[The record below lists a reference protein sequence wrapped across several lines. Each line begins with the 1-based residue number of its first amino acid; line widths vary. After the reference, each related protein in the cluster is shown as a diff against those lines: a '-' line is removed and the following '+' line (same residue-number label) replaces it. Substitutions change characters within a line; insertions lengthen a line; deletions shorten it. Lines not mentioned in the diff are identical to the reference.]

1 MRHAVYSRRSM
12 SSIHE
17 LSAAEISAAYASAE
31 LSPVEVTRALLARIE
46 TWEPRLNA
54 MYRVDRDGALKQAR
68 DAEARWRVQAP
79 LSPLDGVPVTIKENI
94 ATRGDP
100 APIGTAANLPAPP
113 QPADAPPA
121 ARLREAGCV
130 FLGKTTMPDYG
141 MLSAGVSSAH
151 GVTRNPWN
159 TAKNTSGS
167 SSGAGA
173 AAAAGYAP
181 LHLGT
186 DIGGSVRLPATHCGI
201 FALKPSLGRVPVYPP
216 YLGRVTGPMTRDV
229 EAAAQMMNW
238 LSLPD
243 ARDFMSLPYRAV
255 DFTAGLDDL
264 DLRRLR
270 IGLLLDMRAGLPV
283 HAEVRAAVQAAAKA
297 LQSAGAVIEEMGSFL
312 APEMLDGMA
321 RFFEARS
328 YNDFVQL
335 PPERQAKVLPFIAE
349 WCTWRAKSFTGRDVM
364 QAYGQV
370 MAMRE
375 AAVAACQPYDYVLTP
390 TSPILPYEAEL
401 PCPGNDPHDALPHI
415 AFTVPFNMSEQPA
428 ASVNWTFS
436 ADGLPIG
443 VQLVGPRFDDA
454 GVLKLA
460 RALERLRPAQK
471 PWPEMARK

>member
-12 SSIHE
+12 PSIHD

-31 LSPVEVTRALLARIE
+31 LSPLEVTRALLTRIDA
-46 TWEPRLNA
+46 WEPRLNA
-54 MYRVDRDGALKQAR
+54 MYLVDREGALKQAR

-94 ATRGDP
+94 ATKGDP
-100 APIGTAANLPAPP
+100 APIGTAANLPAPR

-159 TAKNTSGS
+159 TSKNTSGS
-167 SSGAGA
+167 SAGAGA

-216 YLGRVTGPMTRDV
+216 YMGRVTGPMTRDV
-229 EAAAQMMNW
+229 EAAALMMNW

-243 ARDFMSLPYRAV
+243 SRDFMSLPYRAV
-255 DFTAGLDDL
+255 DFAAGLDDL
-264 DLRRLR
+264 ALRKLK
-270 IGLLLDMRAGLPV
+270 IGFLPDMRAGLPV
-283 HAEVRAAVQAAAKA
+283 HAQVRAAAQAAVSA
-297 LQSAGAVIEEMGSFL
+297 LAAAGAQVEEMKSFL
-312 APEMLDGMA
+312 TPEMLDGMG

-335 PPERQAKVLPFIAE
+335 PAERQQKVLPFIAE
-349 WCTWRAKSFTGRDVM
+349 WCTWRAKEFSGLDVIR
-364 QAYGQV
+364 AYGQV

-375 AAVAACQPYDYVLTP
+375 AAVAACQPYDYVISP

-401 PCPGNDPHDALPHI
+401 PCPGNDPRNALPHI

-428 ASVNWTFS
+428 ASVNWSYS

-443 VQLVGPRFDDA
+443 VQLIGKRFDDA
-454 GVLKLA
+454 GVLRLS
-460 RALERLRPAQK
+460 LLVEQLRPRQR
-471 PWPEMARK
+471 PWPR